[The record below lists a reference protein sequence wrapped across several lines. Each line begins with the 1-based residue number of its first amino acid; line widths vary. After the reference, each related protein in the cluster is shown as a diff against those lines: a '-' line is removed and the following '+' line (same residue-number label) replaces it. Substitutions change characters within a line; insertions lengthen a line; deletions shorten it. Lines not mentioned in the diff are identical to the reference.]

1 MQPRCRT
8 LEILNKLRG
17 LVEVWVPRLALQE
30 QVWASAKK
38 GLSLTMSYVPD
49 IFFLLAEEKDSW
61 KRKLVLSSYW
71 KKIPCWALDGSHSFQ
86 WKHWLAAPRSIV
98 KSAETW
104 VKILHL
110 VWDLSLLPGQPVC
123 IFHSGWLVIQGWELP
138 QRIKKNYREK
148 YQEWIFFCYHSVLL
162 KKIFSEQAGRNEVNV
177 SCSEDVQEAAF
188 GDHIALAISRWKSWN
203 RLWYSMHALNL
214 GLLQD
219 ITL

>member
-8 LEILNKLRG
+8 LWKFWTSWED

-49 IFFLLAEEKDSW
+49 VFFLLAEEKDSW
-61 KRKLVLSSYW
+61 KRELVLSSYW

-86 WKHWLAAPRSIV
+86 WKHWLAAPQSIV
-98 KSAETW
+98 KSTEMW

-123 IFHSGWLVIQGWELP
+123 IFDSGWLVIQDWELP
-138 QRIKKNYREK
+138 QRIKKNYWEK
-148 YQEWIFFCYHSVLL
+148 HQEWIFFCCHSVLL
-162 KKIFSEQAGRNEVNV
+162 KNYFLNK
-177 SCSEDVQEAAF
+177 
-188 GDHIALAISRWKSWN
+188 LAEMR
-203 RLWYSMHALNL
+203 
-214 GLLQD
+214 
-219 ITL
+219 

>member
-1 MQPRCRT
+1 MPLVCSSGPYLHRCSQ
-8 LEILNKLRG
+8 G
-17 LVEVWVPRLALQE
+17 VELWKFWTSWEDLWRVWVPRLALQE

-123 IFHSGWLVIQGWELP
+123 IFTLDGWSSRAGSCLKDKELSGKIS
-138 QRIKKNYREK
+138 RMD
-148 YQEWIFFCYHSVLL
+148 FLL
-162 KKIFSEQAGRNEVNV
+162 LSQCLIKKIFSEQAGRNEVNV
-177 SCSEDVQEAAF
+177 SCSR
-188 GDHIALAISRWKSWN
+188 GCSRSSFWGP
-203 RLWYSMHALNL
+203 HCL
-214 GLLQD
+214 GHLMMK
-219 ITL
+219 IMN